1 MTCDAGFP
9 MRSLPGA
16 CQGEPAAILR
26 RKTADIPTLCRR
38 IPGEGRDDL
47 RRIEYSL
54 ARQFY
59 RVQRADKVGSP
70 DGIWR
75 RYL

>member
-16 CQGEPAAILR
+16 WQGEPAAILR
-26 RKTADIPTLCRR
+26 RKTADIPPSAAESR
-38 IPGEGRDDL
+38 EKGRDDL